1 MGILGQLI
9 SVLFLKSRVDRN
21 SQAIL
26 LFTQLSFSLTGI
38 IPQKPKSLISGMYV
52 PAAITLIQTS
62 ILTNNM
68 NILRQA
74 AGDVKITIHRKGE
87 QPDEIKK
94 DTMIAQISDIMGGEV
109 QNDGGGSPF

>member
-26 LFTQLSFSLTGI
+26 LFTQLSSLTGI

-62 ILTNNM
+62 ILTNNIGLYNEM
-68 NILRQA
+68 PQA
-74 AGDVKITIHRKGE
+74 E
-87 QPDEIKK
+87 NE
-94 DTMIAQISDIMGGEV
+94 DTVWANWVCLHSTGL
-109 QNDGGGSPF
+109 

>member
-21 SQAIL
+21 SQAIP

-62 ILTNNM
+62 ILTNNIGLYNEM
-68 NILRQA
+68 PQA
-74 AGDVKITIHRKGE
+74 E
-87 QPDEIKK
+87 NE
-94 DTMIAQISDIMGGEV
+94 DTVWANWVCLHSTGL
-109 QNDGGGSPF
+109 